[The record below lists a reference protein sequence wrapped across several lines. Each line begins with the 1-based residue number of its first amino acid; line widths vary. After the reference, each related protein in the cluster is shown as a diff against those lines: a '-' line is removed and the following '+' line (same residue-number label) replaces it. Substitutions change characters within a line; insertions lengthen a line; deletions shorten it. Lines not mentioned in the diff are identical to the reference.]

1 MMSHLDKYAID
12 NGEERL
18 KQLIKDYD
26 VTMDTV
32 TFKKTGGKQNWY
44 RSGCFLYQLCFQY
57 GCLPELDIWNEKVIK
72 DYQMLDL
79 NTNHNYTAVG
89 VQLLLK

>member
-1 MMSHLDKYAID
+1 MTKVTTFNYVFINLNTHVRAQITICHLDKYAID

-32 TFKKTGGKQNWY
+32 TFRKQEV
-44 RSGCFLYQLCFQY
+44 SKIGM
-57 GCLPELDIWNEKVIK
+57 K
-72 DYQMLDL
+72 
-79 NTNHNYTAVG
+79 
-89 VQLLLK
+89 